1 MQTRKLVKTGADT
14 YTISIPKGWIK
25 QNKIKKGDLLWIEE
39 GPDNLFISKDPKDKK
54 FEPKEISFS
63 IDQDDLSTLRR
74 ETIGAYINN
83 YNVFVFHGKTLNKRV
98 SDIQKI
104 LDNFI
109 ALTIVDQTD
118 TKLVARDF
126 LNIDEVSL
134 EGSVRRMDMLARTIM
149 KESRNHENLNQLRS
163 QDFEVDKL
171 FFLIS
176 RFVRYKLFKH
186 KEPVEAMKMWWLAKN
201 LEKISDAA
209 KELCGVYDSK
219 IEDFYREVEQYYI
232 SAMTAFFKHD
242 GKTADKLITKRL
254 DLLQK
259 NDRLNIQQ
267 RIFFRDIIDAS
278 RNICKI
284 ILDF

>member
-1 MQTRKLVKTGADT
+1 MYTRRLVKTGADT
-14 YTISIPKGWIK
+14 YTVSIPKEWITK
-25 QNKIKKGDLLWIEE
+25 NKLKKGDLLWLDSAGE
-39 GPDNLFISKDPKDKK
+39 GLLISKSQKEEK

-63 IDQDDLSTLRR
+63 IDEKDIGTIRR

-83 YNVFVFHGKTLNKRV
+83 YNIFVFHGKSLNKHLN
-98 SDIQKI
+98 DIQKI

-149 KESRNHENLNQLRS
+149 KESRNPENLDQLRL

-176 RFVRYKLFKH
+176 RFVRHKLLKH

-209 KELCGVYDSK
+209 KELCGVYEQK
-219 IEDFYREVEQYYI
+219 IEDFYKEVEQYYV

-242 GKTADKLITKRL
+242 IKTADKLITKRL
-254 DLLQK
+254 ELLQK
-259 NDRLNIQQ
+259 NDKLKIEQ

-284 ILDF
+284 TLDF